1 MKGNTIA
8 QDMPSA
14 DIFSYMKLIFVSN
27 NIRGI
32 FFFAKHEKKGRCFFA
47 NGSKTV
53 RTKLL
58 CITKKYITLI
68 YIQRL
73 DVWFSQKTKAIYKHY
88 NLKNTKI

>member
-14 DIFSYMKLIFVSN
+14 DIFSYIKLIFVSSD
-27 NIRGI
+27 IRRI
-32 FFFAKHEKKGRCFFA
+32 FFFAKHEKKGRCVFA
-47 NGSKTV
+47 NNSKMV
-53 RTKLL
+53 RMKVS

-68 YIQRL
+68 YIRKL

-88 NLKNTKI
+88 TLKNTKI